1 MMMTLSAV
9 SIRKPNASVSER
21 DADRAAT
28 SRNVAEVSPWRA
40 RSRDQQGE
48 IGLAIL
54 GCFLDFPDLLDDP
67 TTEEAIRHLEGET
80 ALAAAAISS
89 RFGSI
94 HRHVGSQ
101 EAGQEINADALEIL
115 AQLPASIHTFAAERL
130 ASPVHE
136 HREDARL
143 ELVKN
148 TQKLKELGFTRHET
162 QVIEALHRIDRT
174 GDPTGGDLLLRE
186 LVRRARE
193 KRGLREG

>member
-1 MMMTLSAV
+1 
-9 SIRKPNASVSER
+9 VSER

-67 TTEEAIRHLEGET
+67 TTEEAIRQLEGET
-80 ALAAAAISS
+80 ALAAAAIAS
-89 RFGSI
+89 RFQSI
-94 HRHVGSQ
+94 DRHVGSQ
-101 EAGQEINADALEIL
+101 EAGQEISGDALEIL

-130 ASPVHE
+130 ASPVHD